1 MLLVVILTK
10 SFLVKAKVLKALS
23 NVKTFKESVFLILLT
38 IQLFFRKT
46 LRINTIK
53 SPIPIKAKEKVSKKD
68 NPIIKV
74 LILEEIFWTISE
86 ELDGLCIENYI
97 AILLLKR

>member
-1 MLLVVILTK
+1 M
-10 SFLVKAKVLKALS
+10 KAKVLKALGH
-23 NVKTFKESVFLILLT
+23 VKTFKESIFIIILS
-38 IQLFFRKT
+38 IQLFFRKK

-86 ELDGLCIENYI
+86 ELDGLCIE
-97 AILLLKR
+97 K

>member
-1 MLLVVILTK
+1 MTK
-10 SFLVKAKVLKALS
+10 SLLVKAKELRGLS
-23 NVKTFKESVFLILLT
+23 HVRTFKETVFFIILA
-38 IQLFFRKT
+38 IQLFFIKK
-46 LRINTIK
+46 LRINTMK

-86 ELDGLCIENYI
+86 ELDGLCIE
-97 AILLLKR
+97 K

>member
-1 MLLVVILTK
+1 M
-10 SFLVKAKVLKALS
+10 KAKVLKVLGH
-23 NVKTFKESVFLILLT
+23 VKTFKESIFLIIFA
-38 IQLFFRKT
+38 IQLFFRKK

-53 SPIPIKAKEKVSKKD
+53 SPIPIKANEKVSKKD

-86 ELDGLCIENYI
+86 ELDGLCIE
-97 AILLLKR
+97 K

>member
-1 MLLVVILTK
+1 M
-10 SFLVKAKVLKALS
+10 KAKVLKVLGH
-23 NVKTFKESVFLILLT
+23 VKTFKESVFLMIWP
-38 IQLFFRKT
+38 IQLFFRKK

-86 ELDGLCIENYI
+86 ELDGLCIE
-97 AILLLKR
+97 K

>member
-1 MLLVVILTK
+1 M
-10 SFLVKAKVLKALS
+10 KAIVLKALGH
-23 NVKTFKESVFLILLT
+23 VKTFKESIFIMIFA
-38 IQLFFRKT
+38 IQLFFRKK

-86 ELDGLCIENYI
+86 ELDGLCIE
-97 AILLLKR
+97 K

>member
-1 MLLVVILTK
+1 MT
-10 SFLVKAKVLKALS
+10 AKGLKGLGH
-23 NVKTFKESVFLILLT
+23 VKTLKESIFLIILA
-38 IQLFFRKT
+38 IQIFFRKK

-53 SPIPIKAKEKVSKKD
+53 RAIPIKAKEKVSKND

-86 ELDGLCIENYI
+86 ELDGLCTE
-97 AILLLKR
+97 K

>member
-1 MLLVVILTK
+1 MSSNIDKIIPGDSKRTK
-10 SFLVKAKVLKALS
+10 RPKSCKDIKRKF
-23 NVKTFKESVFLILLT
+23 FLIILP
-38 IQLFFRKT
+38 IQFFFRKK

-86 ELDGLCIENYI
+86 ELDGLCTE
-97 AILLLKR
+97 K

>member
-1 MLLVVILTK
+1 MIK
-10 SFLVKAKVLKALS
+10 SFRATAKGLKGLGH
-23 NVKTFKESVFLILLT
+23 VKTFKESVFLIILT
-38 IQLFFRKT
+38 FQFFFRKK

-74 LILEEIFWTISE
+74 LILEEIF
-86 ELDGLCIENYI
+86 
-97 AILLLKR
+97 

>member
-1 MLLVVILTK
+1 M
-10 SFLVKAKVLKALS
+10 KAKVLKVLGH
-23 NVKTFKESVFLILLT
+23 VKTFKESVFLIVFA
-38 IQLFFRKT
+38 IQFFFRKK

-53 SPIPIKAKEKVSKKD
+53 SPIPIKAKEKVNKKD

-86 ELDGLCIENYI
+86 ELDGLCIE
-97 AILLLKR
+97 K

>member
-1 MLLVVILTK
+1 M
-10 SFLVKAKVLKALS
+10 KAKVLKVLS
-23 NVKTFKESVFLILLT
+23 HVKTFKITVLLMICT
-38 IQLFFRKT
+38 IQLLFRKK

-74 LILEEIFWTISE
+74 LILEEIFWTISD
-86 ELDGLCIENYI
+86 ELDGLCIE
-97 AILLLKR
+97 K

>member
-1 MLLVVILTK
+1 MSSNIDKIIPGDSKRTK
-10 SFLVKAKVLKALS
+10 SPKSCKDI
-23 NVKTFKESVFLILLT
+23 TESVFLIILA
-38 IQLFFRKT
+38 IQFFFRKK

-74 LILEEIFWTISE
+74 FILEEIFWTISE
-86 ELDGLCIENYI
+86 VLDGLCTE
-97 AILLLKR
+97 K

>member
-1 MLLVVILTK
+1 MKV
-10 SFLVKAKVLKALS
+10 KVLKVLGH
-23 NVKTFKESVFLILLT
+23 VKTCKESVFLIILV
-38 IQLFFRKT
+38 IQLFFRKK

-74 LILEEIFWTISE
+74 LRLEEIFWTISE
-86 ELDGLCIENYI
+86 ELDGLWIE
-97 AILLLKR
+97 K

>member
-1 MLLVVILTK
+1 LIR
-10 SFLVKAKVLKALS
+10 SFQAKAKVLKALGH
-23 NVKTFKESVFLILLT
+23 VKTFKESIFIIIILA
-38 IQLFFRKT
+38 IQLFFRKK

-74 LILEEIFWTISE
+74 LILEEIF
-86 ELDGLCIENYI
+86 
-97 AILLLKR
+97 

>member
-1 MLLVVILTK
+1 M
-10 SFLVKAKVLKALS
+10 KAKVLKALGH
-23 NVKTFKESVFLILLT
+23 VKTFKEGVFLIILA
-38 IQLFFRKT
+38 IQLFFRKK

-53 SPIPIKAKEKVSKKD
+53 SPIPIKAKENVSKKD

-86 ELDGLCIENYI
+86 EFDGLCSE
-97 AILLLKR
+97 K

>member
-1 MLLVVILTK
+1 MT
-10 SFLVKAKVLKALS
+10 AEGLKGLS
-23 NVKTFKESVFLILLT
+23 HVKTLKESVFLIILV
-38 IQLFFRKT
+38 IQFFFRKK

-86 ELDGLCIENYI
+86 ELEGLCNE
-97 AILLLKR
+97 K